1 LITVDYRDK
10 RPLYEQILEQ
20 YRRQILSGAMAPD
33 ERLPSVREVSVQLG
47 INPNTVQR
55 AYQELEREGMIYSV
69 RGKGNFVSPK
79 ASLPA
84 EKKVAYL
91 KDFRKMVTDGR
102 RAGMKKKDL
111 LGRGA
116 RGVRGGRVKSG

>member
-111 LGRGA
+111 LDA
-116 RGVRGGRVKSG
+116 VREVYGEEE

>member
-1 LITVDYRDK
+1 MITVDYRDK

-111 LGRGA
+111 LDA
-116 RGVRGGRVKSG
+116 VREVYGEEE